1 MRKIYM
7 ALLATILIS
16 ASSYGQKGN
25 NRIGVGADLG
35 IPTGDF
41 GSYFKTGIGFYAKGL
56 FGVGKSGQVT
66 LTTGY
71 SSFKNAGDVA
81 DFSASVGTVPLLI
94 GYRAI
99 FNGFFIE
106 PQMGYSILN
115 FKATS
120 DEAGFFTQSTGAFT
134 WAAGAGYVFNKQ
146 FEVSARYQGTSKN
159 GSSLNFFGLRLGY
172 NFSLGGSK

>member
-7 ALLATILIS
+7 SLLATILIC
-16 ASSYGQKGN
+16 AGSYGQKGE

-35 IPTGDF
+35 IPTSDF
-41 GSYFKTGIGFYAKGL
+41 SSYFKTGIGIYAKGL

-66 LTTGY
+66 LTSGF
-71 SSFKNAGDVA
+71 SSFKNVGEAT
-81 DFSASVGTVPLLI
+81 DFSASLGMVPLLI
-94 GYRAI
+94 GYRAN

-159 GSSLNFFGLRLGY
+159 GTSISFFGLRLGY